1 MDPEEKKNVKKR
13 EHVRTTSNEGGG
25 REKEREKWIE
35 PKVSAAEWRLRSPDK
50 AEPIE
55 TEQEGQQRANVL
67 IFFPLFLFLSLLLFS
82 NRVKSLAA
90 PVADQSFLVLSRSS
104 IRSSTST
111 WSVGGDCSC
120 FGFLFR
126 LW

>member
-1 MDPEEKKNVKKR
+1 MLERRRMK
-13 EHVRTTSNEGGG
+13 EGVE
-25 REKEREKWIE
+25 REREKWIE

-82 NRVKSLAA
+82 NRVKSLPA